1 MLDYKIEK
9 RDGTKQEFSVAKLSK
24 WFDWAKAKDI
34 ELESLLSQAI
44 SRCPNGVSTEDF
56 HKAMI
61 DACVDHKDDKY
72 LKVAARLLIGSV
84 WKKAFH
90 NTLGIKFVG
99 EYPDLKT
106 YTNKMIELGFYEK
119 TKFSDDEIDQ
129 IGNCIDH
136 SKDLSYTYTTIK
148 QISDKYLIQDRV
160 NKKIYETPQFMF
172 AGIAMAIC
180 QHQKQETRVKDAIKL
195 YTYLSDLK
203 INAPTPYM
211 TNLRTSNKGIA
222 SCCVFFGE
230 DTADSIEAANS
241 ITYKFTTANAGIGG
255 CLQTRS
261 AGDPVRQ
268 GQIKHL
274 GKIPYYKYFEAATKS
289 TKQQSRSG
297 AVTMYYTCLDPEV
310 IDLLKLKSVKTPE
323 QKAVRNMDYALCLN
337 KCFMDAVFRDEDWM
351 LISCKDAPDLYESFY
366 SNDIVGFERLYNSY
380 KNSSV
385 NKSFVKAKNI
395 ANEFLINRQE
405 TGRVYAWFV
414 DNANTHTTFKD
425 KIYSSNLCV
434 APETLV
440 LTKDGYVEISSI
452 ADKTV
457 EVWNGE
463 EWSEVA
469 IRKTGENKKLI
480 KIVTDSGQELECTP
494 QHKFHILRRYGKP
507 YVKVA
512 AEDLKVGDKLIKF
525 ELPVIEG
532 NLDLYKPYQ
541 NGFYTGDGCCV
552 NGNARI
558 YLYGEKRDLLHIFNL
573 ENLNIQQDQQ
583 RIYGNEA
590 GLKSKYFVPDCN
602 YTISSRLQWLA
613 GWLDA
618 DGCIYRN
625 NGNQQ
630 IVGSSINLSFLKQVQ
645 LMLQTLGISCK
656 IKQNMVAGMRKLPAN
671 DGTGDNKDFFCQD
684 SYRLL
689 ITSCD
694 VAKLMQLGS
703 KFHRL
708 KLVEYSPQRDAK
720 QFVKV
725 KEVKDEGRYS
735 DTYCLT
741 EPKRNM
747 AMFNGIL
754 TGNCAEISLPTSSFV
769 SSFDLYKHHTEA
781 EKGEV
786 AMCFLAA
793 ICAGRVTEAEYEDV
807 AYYTLLLADT
817 AIDIMEYPF
826 KHVEST
832 AKARRSIGI
841 GLTNV
846 ANAMARKM
854 VSYSSKAG
862 KQYAHEIAETHSYYL
877 HKASLRLA
885 KEKGKAEWMYKTKY
899 PEGWL
904 PLDTYNKNVDNC
916 AQPVYKYDWESLRKE
931 IIDFG
936 GIRNSTLVAHMPCES
951 SSGGSA
957 TTNGLY
963 PIRDMKVVKKSGN
976 NVNIFLAPDNDDPL
990 VSSFYDIAWDVPT
1003 KDLIEFYAIVQK
1015 FTCQGISADFYIDF
1029 TKKDKVSLK
1038 EYLQYLEYSHR
1049 LGLKSWYYTNSKTIT
1064 EVKDTEV
1071 CESCSV

>member
-9 RDGTKQEFSVAKLSK
+9 RDGTKEDFSINKLNK
-24 WFDWAKAKDI
+24 WFEWAKSKDI

-90 NTLGIKFVG
+90 NTLDIKFKG
-99 EYPDLKT
+99 EYPSLKV
-106 YTNKMIELGFYEK
+106 YVDKVISLGLYEK
-119 TKFSDDEIDQ
+119 TLFSDEEIEE
-129 IGNCIDH
+129 IGKHIDH
-136 SKDLSYTYTTIK
+136 NKDLTYTYTTVK

-160 NKKIYETPQFMF
+160 NKKLYETPQFMF

-180 QHQKQETRVKDAIKL
+180 QYQNPETRTKDAIKL
-195 YTYLSDLK
+195 YEYLSDLK

-222 SCCVFFGE
+222 SCCVFFGG

-261 AGDPVRQ
+261 AGDSVRQ

-323 QKAVRNMDYALCLN
+323 QKAVRNMDYALCFN
-337 KCFMDAVFRDEDWM
+337 KCFLDAVFNDEDWM
-351 LISCKDAPDLYESFY
+351 LISCKDAPDLYEKFY
-366 SNDIVGFERLYNSY
+366 SNDIIGFERLYNHY
-380 KNSSV
+380 KTSSV
-385 NKSFVKAKNI
+385 NKTFVKAKQV

-405 TGRVYAWFV
+405 TGRVYAWFA
-414 DNANTHTTFKD
+414 DNANSHTTFKD
-425 KIYSSNLCV
+425 KIHSSNLCV
-434 APETLV
+434 APDTLV
-440 LTKDGYVEISSI
+440 LTKEGYIKISTLQ
-452 ADKTV
+452 DKTV
-457 EVWNGE
+457 DVWNGE
-463 EWSEVA
+463 EWSEVV
-469 IRKTGENKKLI
+469 IRKTGTDCELI
-480 KIVTDSGQELECTP
+480 CVVVEDILTGKISNIEATPYHKWYDSSGKMLRTFQLEEGVCLLPWVTPEGVQVV
-494 QHKFHILRRYGKP
+494 QK
-507 YVKVA
+507 VK
-512 AEDLKVGDKLIKF
+512 
-525 ELPVIEG
+525 
-532 NLDLYKPYQ
+532 Y
-541 NGFYTGDGCCV
+541 
-552 NGNARI
+552 
-558 YLYGEKRDLLHIFNL
+558 
-573 ENLNIQQDQQ
+573 
-583 RIYGNEA
+583 
-590 GLKSKYFVPDCN
+590 
-602 YTISSRLQWLA
+602 
-613 GWLDA
+613 
-618 DGCIYRN
+618 
-625 NGNQQ
+625 
-630 IVGSSINLSFLKQVQ
+630 
-645 LMLQTLGISCK
+645 
-656 IKQNMVAGMRKLPAN
+656 
-671 DGTGDNKDFFCQD
+671 
-684 SYRLL
+684 
-689 ITSCD
+689 
-694 VAKLMQLGS
+694 
-703 KFHRL
+703 
-708 KLVEYSPQRDAK
+708 LVETDN
-720 QFVKV
+720 
-725 KEVKDEGRYS
+725 E

-741 EPKRNM
+741 EPKRHM
-747 AMFNGIL
+747 TVFNGIL
-754 TGNCAEISLPTSSFV
+754 TGNCNEIDLPTAAFN
-769 SSFDLYKHHTEA
+769 SSFDLYKPYYESEA
-781 EKGEV
+781 GEV

-793 ICAGRVTEAEYEDV
+793 ICAGRVKEDEYEDV

-817 AIDIMEYPF
+817 AIDIMDYPF

-832 AKARRSIGI
+832 AKARRSVGI

-846 ANAMARKM
+846 AHAMALNM
-854 VSYSSKAG
+854 VSYGSKAG
-862 KQYAHEIAETHSYYL
+862 KQYAHSLAEMHSFYL

-885 KEKGKAEWMYKTKY
+885 KEKGKADWMSKTKY
-899 PEGWL
+899 TDGWL
-904 PLDTYNKNVDNC
+904 PIDTYSKQVDNVC
-916 AQPVYKYDWESLRKE
+916 APNYKYDWESLRKE
-931 IIDFG
+931 IVEFG

-976 NVNIFLAPDNDDPL
+976 NVNIFLAPDHDNPMI
-990 VSSFYDIAWDVPT
+990 SSFYDIAWDVKT
-1003 KDLIEFYAIVQK
+1003 KDMIEFYAVIQK
-1015 FTCQGISADFYIDF
+1015 FTCQGISADFYMDF
-1029 TKKDKVSLK
+1029 TKQDKISLK

-1064 EVKDTEV
+1064 EIKDKEI

>member
-9 RDGTKQEFSVAKLSK
+9 RDGTKEDFSINKLNK
-24 WFDWAKAKDI
+24 WFEWAKSKDI

-90 NTLGIKFVG
+90 NTLDMKFKG
-99 EYPDLKT
+99 EYPSLKV
-106 YTNKMIELGFYEK
+106 YVDKMISLGLYEK
-119 TKFSDDEIDQ
+119 TLFSDEEIEE
-129 IGNCIDH
+129 IGKHIDH
-136 SKDLSYTYTTIK
+136 NKDLTYTYTTVK

-160 NKKIYETPQFMF
+160 NKKLYETPQFMF

-180 QHQKQETRVKDAIKL
+180 QSQNPETRTKDAIKL
-195 YTYLSDLK
+195 YGYLSDLK

-222 SCCVFFGE
+222 SCCVFFGG

-261 AGDPVRQ
+261 AGDSVRQ

-323 QKAVRNMDYALCLN
+323 QKAVRNMDYALCFN
-337 KCFMDAVFRDEDWM
+337 KCFLDAVFNDEDWT
-351 LISCKDAPDLYESFY
+351 LISCKDAPDLYEKFY
-366 SNDIVGFERLYNSY
+366 SNDIIGFERLYNHY
-380 KNSSV
+380 KISSA
-385 NKSFVKAKNI
+385 NKTFVKAKQI

-405 TGRVYAWFV
+405 TGRVYAWFA
-414 DNANTHTTFKD
+414 DNANSHTTFKD
-425 KIYSSNLCV
+425 RIHSSNLCN
-434 APETLV
+434 
-440 LTKDGYVEISSI
+440 EI
-452 ADKTV
+452 D
-457 EVWNGE
+457 
-463 EWSEVA
+463 
-469 IRKTGENKKLI
+469 
-480 KIVTDSGQELECTP
+480 
-494 QHKFHILRRYGKP
+494 
-507 YVKVA
+507 
-512 AEDLKVGDKLIKF
+512 
-525 ELPVIEG
+525 
-532 NLDLYKPYQ
+532 
-541 NGFYTGDGCCV
+541 
-552 NGNARI
+552 
-558 YLYGEKRDLLHIFNL
+558 
-573 ENLNIQQDQQ
+573 
-583 RIYGNEA
+583 
-590 GLKSKYFVPDCN
+590 
-602 YTISSRLQWLA
+602 
-613 GWLDA
+613 
-618 DGCIYRN
+618 
-625 NGNQQ
+625 
-630 IVGSSINLSFLKQVQ
+630 
-645 LMLQTLGISCK
+645 
-656 IKQNMVAGMRKLPAN
+656 
-671 DGTGDNKDFFCQD
+671 
-684 SYRLL
+684 
-689 ITSCD
+689 
-694 VAKLMQLGS
+694 
-703 KFHRL
+703 
-708 KLVEYSPQRDAK
+708 
-720 QFVKV
+720 
-725 KEVKDEGRYS
+725 
-735 DTYCLT
+735 
-741 EPKRNM
+741 
-747 AMFNGIL
+747 
-754 TGNCAEISLPTSSFV
+754 LPTAAFN
-769 SSFDLYKHHTEA
+769 SSFDLYKPHYESEA
-781 EKGEV
+781 GEV

-793 ICAGRVTEAEYEDV
+793 ICAGRVKEDEYEDV

-817 AIDIMEYPF
+817 AIDIMDYPF

-832 AKARRSIGI
+832 AKARRSVGI

-846 ANAMARKM
+846 AHAMALNM

-862 KQYAHEIAETHSYYL
+862 KEYAHSLAEMHSFYL

-885 KEKGKAEWMYKTKY
+885 KEKGKADWMGKTKY
-899 PEGWL
+899 PDGWL
-904 PLDTYNKNVDNC
+904 PIDTYSKQVDNVC
-916 AQPVYKYDWESLRKE
+916 APNYKYDWESLRKE
-931 IIDFG
+931 IVEFG

-976 NVNIFLAPDNDDPL
+976 NVNIFLAPDHDNPM
-990 VSSFYDIAWDVPT
+990 VSSFYDIAWDVKT
-1003 KDLIEFYAIVQK
+1003 KDMIEFYAVIQK
-1015 FTCQGISADFYIDF
+1015 FTCQGISADFYMDF
-1029 TKKDKVSLK
+1029 TKQDKISLK

-1064 EVKDTEV
+1064 EIKDKEI

>member
-1 MLDYKIEK
+1 LLDYKIEK

-136 SKDLSYTYTTIK
+136 SKDLDYTYTTIK

-180 QHQKQETRVKDAIKL
+180 QHQKQETRVNDTIKL

-222 SCCVFFGE
+222 SCCVFFGD

-337 KCFMDAVFRDEDWM
+337 KCFMDAVFKDEDWM

-380 KNSSV
+380 KSSSV

-405 TGRVYAWFV
+405 TGRVYAWFA

-425 KIYSSNLCV
+425 KIHSSNLCV

-463 EWSEVA
+463 EWSEVVV
-469 IRKTGENKKLI
+469 RKTGTDCELI
-480 KIVTDSGQELECTP
+480 TVVVED
-494 QHKFHILRRYGKP
+494 IL
-507 YVKVA
+507 
-512 AEDLKVGDKLIKF
+512 
-525 ELPVIEG
+525 
-532 NLDLYKPYQ
+532 
-541 NGFYTGDGCCV
+541 TG
-552 NGNARI
+552 A
-558 YLYGEKRDLLHIFNL
+558 
-573 ENLNIQQDQQ
+573 
-583 RIYGNEA
+583 
-590 GLKSKYFVPDCN
+590 
-602 YTISSRLQWLA
+602 ISSVKATPYHKWYDNTGKLLRTFQLEKNICLLPWITP
-613 GWLDA
+613 
-618 DGCIYRN
+618 DGV
-625 NGNQQ
+625 Q
-630 IVGSSINLSFLKQVQ
+630 IVQ
-645 LMLQTLGISCK
+645 K
-656 IKQNMVAGMRKLPAN
+656 IKYLV
-671 DGTGDNKDFFCQD
+671 D
-684 SYRLL
+684 SNNN
-689 ITSCD
+689 
-694 VAKLMQLGS
+694 
-703 KFHRL
+703 
-708 KLVEYSPQRDAK
+708 
-720 QFVKV
+720 
-725 KEVKDEGRYS
+725 

-747 AMFNGIL
+747 VVFNGIL

-846 ANAMARKM
+846 ASAMARKM

-862 KQYAHEIAETHSYYL
+862 KQYVHEIAEMHSYYL
-877 HKASLRLA
+877 HKASLQLA
-885 KEKGKAEWMYKTKY
+885 KEKGKAEWMCKTKY

-976 NVNIFLAPDNDDPL
+976 NVNIFLAPDHDDPL
-990 VSSFYDIAWDVPT
+990 VSSFYDIAWDVST